1 MATNEVSADNDQS
14 LRDHLLSLL
23 RGGNAHISFDD
34 FIAGF
39 PAESC
44 GQRIEGLPYTV
55 WQVLEH
61 MRIAQWDILEFCRNA
76 KHVSPKWPEGYW
88 PKADDLGNQ
97 ELWKETVEKFS
108 HGLNQMADL
117 LADPATDLFA
127 KIPHASGQTILREA
141 LLVADHNAYHL
152 GVLVAADRILKA
164 KS

>member
-1 MATNEVSADNDQS
+1 MATNEVSADNEQL